1 MSRILLWAALMVAV
15 LSPIHSASAQKP
27 GRYTFRVKRPA
38 WFGFALDC
46 TDACGANAATGAASG
61 TRPVI
66 TRIWPDGP
74 AARAA
79 LQVGDTIVTV
89 DGKALGTPELRQKIE
104 ALSPDATLRLLVGG
118 RRGRST
124 IALRAD
130 SAKIEVMGRDTL
142 PVRYHA
148 EYAEVTVDVLT
159 MSAPLVSRDSTGA
172 MIIKVG
178 QHVIRLQRAP

>member
-1 MSRILLWAALMVAV
+1 MSRILLWAALTAAV
-15 LSPIHSASAQKP
+15 LSPIQVASAQKP
-27 GRYTFRVKRPA
+27 GRYTLRLKRPA

-46 TDACGANAATGAASG
+46 TGACGTSATSGGTSG

-66 TRIWPDGP
+66 TRVWPDGP

-89 DGKALGTPELRQKIE
+89 DGEALGTPELRQKIE
-104 ALSPDATLRLLVGG
+104 ALSPDATLRLIVGG

-124 IALRAD
+124 VALRAD
-130 SAKIEVMGRDTL
+130 SAKIEVFGRDTL

-148 EYAEVTVDVLT
+148 EYAEVTVDVMT